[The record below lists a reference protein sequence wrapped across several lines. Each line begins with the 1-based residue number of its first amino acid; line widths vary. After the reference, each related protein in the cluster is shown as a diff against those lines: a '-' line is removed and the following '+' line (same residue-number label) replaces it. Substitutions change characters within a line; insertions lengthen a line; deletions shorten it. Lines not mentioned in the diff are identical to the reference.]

1 MGDRQVTSGIT
12 PSSWAVEA
20 MHAAHARFDIWPA
33 KSEEMGEARELAARL
48 IGVEIV
54 KPETLSRVH
63 ERTGGAVF
71 VARQH
76 GRVIGVWAAV
86 LLSGAGFRAA
96 LADTFNAIEP
106 ETSHIAD
113 RREEPVAIYI
123 WGIVG
128 ATRDSAHRIV
138 AAGVA
143 VDVALAHLPAFTRPT
158 TPAGR
163 RIALGR
169 MGFKPLAGSDT
180 GLVWMEPRAAGARVA
195 A

>member
-1 MGDRQVTSGIT
+1 
-12 PSSWAVEA
+12 
-20 MHAAHARFDIWPA
+20 MHAAHARFDIWPVNPD
-33 KSEEMGEARELAARL
+33 EMDEARELAARL

-54 KPETLSRVH
+54 TPQTLSRVH

-71 VARQH
+71 VARQD
-76 GRVIGVWAAV
+76 GRVTGVWAAV
-86 LLSGAGFRAA
+86 LLSAAGFRAA
-96 LADTFNAIEP
+96 LADTFNALEP

-128 ATRDSAHRIV
+128 ATRDCAQRIV

-169 MGFKPLAGSDT
+169 MGFKPLAGSNT
-180 GLVWMEPRAAGARVA
+180 GLVWMEPRAALARVA